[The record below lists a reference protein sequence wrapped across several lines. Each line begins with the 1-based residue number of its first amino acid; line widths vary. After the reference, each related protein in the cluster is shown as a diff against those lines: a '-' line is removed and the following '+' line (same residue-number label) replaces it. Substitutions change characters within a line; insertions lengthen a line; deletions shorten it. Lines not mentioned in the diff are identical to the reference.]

1 MLKNFIK
8 NYYKLFDEKLE
19 NGTVIVLIIA
29 FLITSVWNITN
40 ASNKE
45 TLLSAKTNLFE
56 TQRTN
61 EIIVINGKIYQL
73 ID

>member
-1 MLKNFIK
+1 MLKRFIK

-29 FLITSVWNITN
+29 FLITSIWNITN
-40 ASNKE
+40 TSNKE

-61 EIIVINGKIYQL
+61 EIIVINGKTYQL

>member
-1 MLKNFIK
+1 MLKKFIK
-8 NYYKLFDEKLE
+8 NYYKLFDEKLQ

-40 ASNKE
+40 ADNKSNLTFAKANILE
-45 TLLSAKTNLFE
+45 TKT
-56 TQRTN
+56 TN
-61 EIIVINGKIYQL
+61 EIIIINWRTYQL

>member
-40 ASNKE
+40 TSNNE
-45 TLLSAKTNLFE
+45 VLLSSKANLFE

-61 EIIVINGKIYQL
+61 EIIVINGKTYQL

>member
-1 MLKNFIK
+1 MLKRFIK
-8 NYYKLFDEKLE
+8 NYYKLFDEKLQ

-40 ASNKE
+40 ANNKSNITFAKANILE
-45 TLLSAKTNLFE
+45 TKK
-56 TQRTN
+56 TN
-61 EIIVINGKIYQL
+61 EIIIINGRTYQL

>member
-1 MLKNFIK
+1 MLKRFIK

-61 EIIVINGKIYQL
+61 EIIVINGKTYQL

>member
-29 FLITSVWNITN
+29 FLIISVWNVTN
-40 ASNKE
+40 ASNNE
-45 TLLSAKTNLFE
+45 MLLSSKANLFE

-61 EIIVINGKIYQL
+61 EIIVINGKTYQL